1 MKMSQTFL
9 EQFNNGFFTMS
20 GAVVALAIV
29 YPLYHTGRVVC
40 TRFFKRKNCE
50 SKCDC

>member
-1 MKMSQTFL
+1 MSQKL

-20 GAVVALAIV
+20 GAVVSLVLV
-29 YPLYHTGRVVC
+29 YPLFHTCKVLCKKIFRNSKC
-40 TRFFKRKNCE
+40 KCN